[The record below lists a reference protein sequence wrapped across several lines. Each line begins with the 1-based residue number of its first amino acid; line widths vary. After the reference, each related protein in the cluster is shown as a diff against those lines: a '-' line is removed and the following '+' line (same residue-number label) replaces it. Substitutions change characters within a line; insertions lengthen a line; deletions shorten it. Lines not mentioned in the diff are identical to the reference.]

1 MDSIYDLSSTSN
13 SGSSGNILS
22 SIMDLSDIS
31 ATNIPGLTITR
42 SNNPATSIL
51 QPPTIINNGNGIT
64 GPDSRY
70 PNRRV
75 LRPRVEARSYA
86 EPAESPDTN
95 LNGDKTDRSQN
106 GTEIDSD
113 DDEKM
118 IPLYEVKEL
127 SAAEIWE
134 RERELRKMREELRNE
149 ETKLVL
155 LKKIKHSQT
164 VMKENKTPA
173 NATVQVAQ
181 NLTNSNA
188 HSNSSAI
195 LNASV
200 NTSAHS
206 NVNAFALLSHS
217 LPKGSLTVTPSNHV
231 DYKSSASITRHLQMP
246 DQSTSC
252 YPLPRQ
258 SLPGGATLSSGAS
271 PRTPMIQGMQGRN
284 AMDGRSSSNLSIT
297 PSVTITPTSGP
308 VMNMKSKNV
317 SQSFNI
323 CYSLILICFVFV
335 E

>member
-1 MDSIYDLSSTSN
+1 MDSIYDLSSASN

-173 NATVQVAQ
+173 NTTTNSAQ
-181 NLTNSNA
+181 NLTHSSSNNSANTSMNSNA
-188 HSNSSAI
+188 ISNAI
-195 LNASV
+195 LNA
-200 NTSAHS
+200 SAHS
-206 NVNAFALLSHS
+206 NVNPFAMLSQS
-217 LPKGSLTVTPSNHV
+217 LPKGSLTVIPSNHV

-271 PRTPMIQGMQGRN
+271 PRTPMIQGIQGRSS
-284 AMDGRSSSNLSIT
+284 MDGRSSSNLSIT

-317 SQSFNI
+317 SQPF
-323 CYSLILICFVFV
+323 
-335 E
+335 

>member
-1 MDSIYDLSSTSN
+1 MDSIYDLSSASN
-13 SGSSGNILS
+13 SGSSSNILS

-75 LRPRVEARSYA
+75 LRPRIEARSYA

-173 NATVQVAQ
+173 NTTVQVAQ
-181 NLTNSNA
+181 NLTHNNSNA
-188 HSNSSAI
+188 SAI
-195 LNASV
+195 SNAIV
-200 NTSAHS
+200 NASAHS
-206 NVNAFALLSHS
+206 NVNPFALLSQT
-217 LPKGSLTVTPSNHV
+217 LPKGSLTVIPSNHV

-271 PRTPMIQGMQGRN
+271 PRTPMIQGIQGRSS
-284 AMDGRSSSNLSIT
+284 MDGRSSSNLSIT

-317 SQSFNI
+317 SKP
-323 CYSLILICFVFV
+323 LILAVV
-335 E
+335 